1 MTGLEV
7 DANGNGSLKKLKPS
21 ETIGKNIQCRELF
34 VVELEQ
40 VVIYPLQKME
50 VWIKILS
57 YRSNIMKLSAL
68 FLGFLAMELS
78 GKKASLIT
86 YD

>member
-50 VWIKILS
+50 NEAQRAFPRIFGHG
-57 YRSNIMKLSAL
+57 A
-68 FLGFLAMELS
+68 FG
-78 GKKASLIT
+78 
-86 YD
+86 

>member
-1 MTGLEV
+1 
-7 DANGNGSLKKLKPS
+7 
-21 ETIGKNIQCRELF
+21 LF